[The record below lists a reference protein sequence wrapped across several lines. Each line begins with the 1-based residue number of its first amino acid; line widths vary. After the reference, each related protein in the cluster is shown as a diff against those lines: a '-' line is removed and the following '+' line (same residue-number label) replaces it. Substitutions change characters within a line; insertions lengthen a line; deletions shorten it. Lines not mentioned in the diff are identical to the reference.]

1 MAKKGVSVI
10 FEQVMLFLIGISIFL
25 ACFSI
30 FRTYEDS
37 FRYSIVMDQLEEVN
51 EKVVS
56 SILGFSRRDNTNTT
70 LRVSVPVTI
79 GGENYVINLTQEG
92 LNLTTSVTGRSFFSP
107 LASIN
112 RSISL
117 GGAFSTVHGSEF
129 VIYKRGSQI
138 IIG

>member
-1 MAKKGVSVI
+1 MARKGVSVI
-10 FEQVMLFLIGISIFL
+10 FEQVMLFLIGITIFL

-30 FRTYEDS
+30 FRTYEDT
-37 FRYSIVMDQLEEVN
+37 FRYTIVMDQIEQVN
-51 EKVVS
+51 EMVVS
-56 SILGFSRRDNTNTT
+56 NIIGLSRRADTNTT

-79 GGENYVINLTQEG
+79 GEESYVINLTQEG

-107 LASIN
+107 MAGIN
-112 RSISL
+112 RSIAL